1 MLVLQFYLEHLHAR
15 SQPFWL
21 LSPTLGNQATDGYF
35 CNFAARPKGGGFD
48 LWGFLLMLHIWTPLR
63 AIFHV
68 VHVFAFRR
76 LLSTKVLIKAYSLR
90 VFRAI
95 WTASGFRVPDLKYKQ
110 FRRSTRPVGAYHRH
124 ICHADFDLGTFY
136 SQKTIRW
143 SSWCT
148 SYSIDV
154 RRHVLAIREREEM
167 SFLATATRFKVG
179 VSSLKRWSKRLEPR
193 SYKRKICYREY
204 MPCSLRYIITGL
216 LESVKESER
225 SDREISL
232 QDGDYV
238 YGKDS
243 LRYTLDR
250 LIGWD
255 CAIVIDG

>member
-1 MLVLQFYLEHLHAR
+1 
-15 SQPFWL
+15 
-21 LSPTLGNQATDGYF
+21 
-35 CNFAARPKGGGFD
+35 
-48 LWGFLLMLHIWTPLR
+48 
-63 AIFHV
+63 
-68 VHVFAFRR
+68 
-76 LLSTKVLIKAYSLR
+76 
-90 VFRAI
+90 
-95 WTASGFRVPDLKYKQ
+95 
-110 FRRSTRPVGAYHRH
+110 
-124 ICHADFDLGTFY
+124 
-136 SQKTIRW
+136 
-143 SSWCT
+143 
-148 SYSIDV
+148 
-154 RRHVLAIREREEM
+154 M
-167 SFLATATRFKVG
+167 SFLATAIRFKVG

-225 SDREISL
+225 ADHEISL